1 MLFLCTQGQAE
12 YENIVENSNKKK
24 TIGNENLGSKQV
36 PGEEEAVFF
45 PTVRESQAAKAEL
58 QVTLQRSFYLT
69 LPCSQCG
76 KSAAACRIPRSR

>member
-36 PGEEEAVFF
+36 PGEEEEAVFY
-45 PTVRESQAAKAEL
+45 SNCA
-58 QVTLQRSFYLT
+58 
-69 LPCSQCG
+69 
-76 KSAAACRIPRSR
+76 